1 MPPRADIFCD
11 ESYGEGLGLPIH
23 HDQTQGEIQ
32 DRARARAPL
41 EWQSNGM
48 SRHQED
54 AAWANDYEPLRRLA
68 SFRRFFSGSVDTK
81 LPE

>member
-1 MPPRADIFCD
+1 
-11 ESYGEGLGLPIH
+11 
-23 HDQTQGEIQ
+23 
-32 DRARARAPL
+32 
-41 EWQSNGM
+41 M

-68 SFRRFFSGSVDTK
+68 SFRRFFSGSIDTK